1 MLRLKKFK
9 SYLLLLTF
17 IGRRATFFIYQS
29 TINFFQK
36 LPMRL
41 RLLKLKIGAIFR
53 KKKLAEKSSG
63 NSNFVDRADF
73 ESLKQKAEAREKEL
87 QDALA
92 LTRATLEST
101 ADAILMTR
109 KEGGLLDW
117 NQKLVDMAGI
127 PDEIVKNKDERAG
140 LTHVLNQMAD
150 PDGLLELMKKLDKN
164 PQIKGAMGEVQF
176 KDGRIIERY
185 TQPHVVGGKIV
196 GRVWSFRDITA
207 RKKAEESLRLQERAL
222 QASAHGVIITDSAPD
237 YKIIYVNPAFEKIT
251 GYSAKEVMGR
261 NCQFLQG
268 DDREQPELNKI
279 RRALKEHTE
288 GEAILRNY
296 RKDGTLFWN
305 ELHVAPVPDP
315 NGKVTHYV
323 GILIDVTQRKA
334 MEDQL
339 LHQATHDMLTNLP
352 NRVLLNDRI
361 QQSMLASRR
370 SNTLT
375 AVLFLDLDRFKIVND
390 SLGHEIGDQ
399 LIKKIGERLHQIT
412 RETDTL
418 ARMGGDEFIIVI
430 PYLPNYESLVPI
442 ANNILT
448 TISKPVV
455 IQRHHLNITGSIG
468 ISFYPDDGSDV
479 TTLIKNADL
488 AMYRAKD
495 MGRNNFQF
503 YTSELSQKITRR
515 LALESD
521 LHHAVQQK
529 DFVLYYQPLVDL
541 KTGAIMGA
549 EALLRW
555 VHPKM
560 GIIPPLEFISVAEET
575 GLIIPLGEW
584 IFKTA
589 CQECKTWHSL
599 GHPVSVAIN
608 LSGKQFNHS
617 NLSNYIESVLKE
629 TKLNPEYLE
638 IEITESLLLENTPK
652 VTKILADFKKM
663 QIKLAIDDFG
673 TGYSSLSYL
682 KKLTVDTLKIDI
694 SFIRGLP
701 DDDNDRAITLAIIA
715 MTKQLRLTTIA
726 EGVENERQVEFLRKH
741 DCNYGQGYYFGRPMP
756 ALEFKEFLD
765 KNPRI
770 GKD

>member
-1 MLRLKKFK
+1 MLKLKKFS

-17 IGRRATFFIYQS
+17 VGRRFFINIYQK
-29 TINFFQK
+29 TTAFFQK
-36 LPMRL
+36 LPGKL
-41 RLLKLKIGAIFR
+41 KLLKLKIGSIWRGMFV
-53 KKKLAEKSSG
+53 KNPSPG
-63 NSNFVDRADF
+63 NKNFIDRA
-73 ESLKQKAEAREKEL
+73 EYEALKQKAEAREKEL
-87 QDALA
+87 EDSLA

-117 NQKLVDMAGI
+117 NKKLVDMAGI

-150 PDGLLELMKKLDKN
+150 PDGLLQLMKKLDKN
-164 PQIKGAMGEVQF
+164 PQIKGAMGEVLF

-185 TQPHVVGGKIV
+185 TQPHVVAGKIV

-207 RKKAEESLRLQERAL
+207 RKKAEESLRLQERAI
-222 QASAHGVIITDSAPD
+222 QASAHGVIITDGSPN
-237 YKIIYVNPAFEKIT
+237 YNIIYVNPAFEKIT
-251 GYSAKEVMGR
+251 GYSADEVKGK
-261 NCQFLQG
+261 NCKFLQG
-268 DDREQPELNKI
+268 DDHLQPELNKI
-279 RRALKEHTE
+279 RIALREDTE
-288 GEAILRNY
+288 GEAVLRNY

-315 NGKVTHYV
+315 QGKVTHYV
-323 GILIDVTQRKA
+323 GIMIDVTQRKA

-361 QQSMLASRR
+361 QQSMLAARR
-370 SNTLT
+370 SHTLT

-390 SLGHEIGDQ
+390 SLGHEIGDK
-399 LIKKIGERLHQIT
+399 LIKEIGERLRTVT

-418 ARMGGDEFIIVI
+418 ARMGGDEFILII
-430 PYLPNYESLVPI
+430 PYLRTHEAIVPI
-442 ANNILT
+442 AKKILSAIAKT
-448 TISKPVV
+448 VV
-455 IQRHHLNITGSIG
+455 IQRHHLNITASIG
-468 ISFYPDDGSDV
+468 ISFYPDDGDNA

-495 MGRNNFQF
+495 MGRNNMQF
-503 YTSELSQKITRR
+503 YTGELSQKITRR

-521 LHHAVQQK
+521 LHHAVEQK
-529 DFVLYYQPLVDL
+529 DFVLYYQPLIEL
-541 KTGAIMGA
+541 KNGRVAGA

-555 VHPKM
+555 NHPKL

-589 CQECKTWHSL
+589 CQECQVWHQL
-599 GHPVSVAIN
+599 GYPLTVSVN

-617 NLSNYIESVLKE
+617 NLAEHIENVLNE
-629 TKLNPEYLE
+629 TKLDPRYLE
-638 IEITESLLLENTPK
+638 IELTETILLENIKK
-652 VTKILADFKKM
+652 VTTILEKLKKM
-663 QIKLAIDDFG
+663 HIRLAIDDFG

-701 DDDNDRAITLAIIA
+701 DDENDCALTLAIIA
-715 MTKQLRLTTIA
+715 LAKQLRLHTVG
-726 EGVENERQVEFLRKH
+726 EGVENDQQVAFLR
-741 DCNYGQGYYFGRPMP
+741 DNNCDYGQGFFFGRPMP
-756 ALEFKEFLD
+756 SVQFKEFLE
-765 KNPRI
+765 KSSKV